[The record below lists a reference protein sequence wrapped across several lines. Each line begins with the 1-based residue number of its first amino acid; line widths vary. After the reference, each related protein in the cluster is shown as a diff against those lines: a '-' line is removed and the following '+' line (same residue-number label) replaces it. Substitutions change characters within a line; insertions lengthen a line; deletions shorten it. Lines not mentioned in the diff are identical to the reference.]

1 MLEHLLDTDICIYAI
16 RDRAENLRQK
26 FNEKAEGLCI
36 SAVTLSEL
44 YYGVFKSA
52 RPDENR
58 KVVNSFAARL
68 PVLPFDDAIA
78 HHAGDIRAD
87 LAKRGMP
94 IGPYDV
100 MIAATARSQGLVLVS
115 NNERE
120 FSRVSGL
127 RLENWV

>member
-1 MLEHLLDTDICIYAI
+1 MLEYLLDTDICIYAI
-16 RDRAENLRQK
+16 KDRSDALRRK

-36 SAVTLSEL
+36 SSVTLSEL
-44 YYGVFKSA
+44 YYGVFKST

-58 KVVNSFAARL
+58 KVVTGFAARL
-68 PVLPFDDAIA
+68 PVLPFDEAVA

-87 LAKRGMP
+87 LAKRGTP

-100 MIAATARSQGLVLVS
+100 MIAATARSRGLVLVS

-120 FSRVSGL
+120 FSRVDGL
-127 RLENWV
+127 RLENWT